1 MADTD
6 SELRPRIRAAVGEV
20 LRTDLR
26 PEADDTPLGQTYE
39 QYDSLAVLD
48 TVGLIERA
56 FDVSVD
62 LVDDDLRTT
71 FVSVASIE
79 RLVRRKQADQ
89 AVLGGGF

>member
-1 MADTD
+1 MADTE
-6 SELRPRIRAAVGEV
+6 SELRSRIRAAVGEV